1 MSASRRRAPG
11 DGIIPAGT
19 PASTPVYIS
28 FEIHDEMTPGVPGP
42 LAGRNDVV
50 L

>member
-1 MSASRRRAPG
+1 MESAAG
-11 DGIIPAGT
+11 AADGIIPDAT
-19 PASTPVYIS
+19 PTTTPVYIS
-28 FEIHDEMTPGVPGP
+28 FQIRDQAPAGAPAP